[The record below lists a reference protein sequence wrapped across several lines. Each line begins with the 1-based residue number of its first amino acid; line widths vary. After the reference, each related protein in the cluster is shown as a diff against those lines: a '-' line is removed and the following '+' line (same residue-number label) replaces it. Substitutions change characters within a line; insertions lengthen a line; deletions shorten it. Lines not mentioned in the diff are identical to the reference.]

1 MTSCSCVLVVAEQT
15 LRDELAAAVRLNG
28 YEVLS
33 CQTPLEAIQLLER
46 HSSRIGYAVLSPA
59 APRVLELR
67 ELLADEYP
75 AIQPMVLS
83 S

>member
-1 MTSCSCVLVVAEQT
+1 MTSHACVLVVAEPN
-15 LRDELAAAVRLNG
+15 LRDALTAAVRSNG
-28 YEVLS
+28 YEAFE

-46 HSSRIGYAVLSPA
+46 HSSKIAYAVLSPA

-67 ELLADEYP
+67 ELLAEEYP
-75 AIQPMVLS
+75 AIQRMVLS

>member
-15 LRDELAAAVRLNG
+15 LRDELSAAVRLNG

>member
-15 LRDELAAAVRLNG
+15 LRDELSAAVRLNG

-75 AIQPMVLS
+75 AIQRMVLS